1 MANPEK
7 EIYLLGIEA
16 SGLTSAV
23 CISKE
28 DQLLGAISLNLKN
41 IHSRKLSAISWELL
55 DHINLKFTD
64 LTGIILSAG
73 PGSFTGLRI
82 GYSLAKGLAH
92 PLNLPIVEVTTLDIW
107 AHQNGRT
114 DLSVL
119 SVIDAHRE
127 EIFCA
132 KYIWQGNDLT
142 RSDEYQLLPIS
153 SLKKYVTEKT
163 LIVGSDLGTLK
174 KKISELLGKKALFPF
189 PLSRDP
195 DCHSLCHLGYK
206 KFVNQET
213 VTVADCEPRYMRAFK
228 GVM

>member
-1 MANPEK
+1 MISLEK

-23 CISKE
+23 CLSRE
-28 DQLLGAISLNLKN
+28 DQLLGMVSLNIRN
-41 IHSRKLSAISWELL
+41 IHSRKLAAITRELL
-55 DHINLKFTD
+55 DHTGLKFTD
-64 LTGIILSAG
+64 LSGIILSAG

-92 PLNLPIVEVTTLDIW
+92 PLNLPLIEVPTLDIW

-114 DLSVL
+114 DLPVL

-132 KYIWQGNDLT
+132 KYSWQENDLK
-142 RSDEYQLLPIS
+142 RINDYQLIPIA
-153 SLKKYVTEKT
+153 SLTKYIAQKT
-163 LIVGSDLGTLK
+163 VIVGGDLLK
-174 KKISELLGKKALFPF
+174 LKAEIGELLGERAVFPY
-189 PLSRDP
+189 PIEQDP
-195 DCHSLCHLGYK
+195 DCHSLCYLGYN

-213 VTVADCEPRYMRAFK
+213 VSANDCEPMYMRAFK

>member
-1 MANPEK
+1 MANPVK

-16 SGLTSAV
+16 SSLTSAV

-41 IHSRKLSAISWELL
+41 IHSRKLSAITRELL

-64 LTGIILSAG
+64 LSGIILSAG

-92 PLNLPIVEVTTLDIW
+92 PLNLPIVEVPTLDIW

-114 DLSVL
+114 DLPVL
-119 SVIDAHRE
+119 SIIDAHRE

-132 KYIWQGNDLT
+132 KYLWRGNELD
-142 RSDEYQLLPIS
+142 RIDEYQLLSVS
-153 SLKKYVTEKT
+153 SLKKYVPEKT
-163 LIVGSDLGTLK
+163 LIVGSDLEKLK
-174 KKISELLGKKALFPF
+174 DKISELLGKKALFPF

-195 DCHSLCHLGYK
+195 DSHSLCHLGYK
-206 KFVNQET
+206 KYVNQET
-213 VTVADCEPRYMRAFK
+213 VTASDCEPRYMRAFK

>member
-23 CISKE
+23 CISRE
-28 DQLLGAISLNLKN
+28 DQLLGLILLNLKN
-41 IHSRKLSAISWELL
+41 IHSRKLSAITRQLL

-64 LTGIILSAG
+64 LSGIILSAG

-92 PLNLPIVEVTTLDIW
+92 PLNLPIVEVPTLDIW
-107 AHQNGRT
+107 AHQHGRT
-114 DLSVL
+114 DLPVL
-119 SVIDAHRE
+119 SIIDAHRE

-132 KYIWQGNDLT
+132 KYLWQGNELNGYD
-142 RSDEYQLLPIS
+142 DFQLLPIS

-163 LIVGSDLGTLK
+163 LIVGNDLEKLK
-174 KKISELLGKKALFPF
+174 GKISELLGKKALFSF

-206 KFVNQET
+206 KFVNQDT
-213 VTVADCEPRYMRAFK
+213 VTASDCEPRYMRAFK

>member
-1 MANPEK
+1 MARTGK
-7 EIYLLGIEA
+7 DIYLLGIEA

-23 CISKE
+23 CISRE

-41 IHSRKLSAISWELL
+41 IHSRKLSAITRELL

-64 LTGIILSAG
+64 LSGIILSAG

-92 PLNLPIVEVTTLDIW
+92 PLNLPIVEVPTLDIW

-114 DLSVL
+114 DLPVL
-119 SVIDAHRE
+119 SIIDAYRE

-132 KYIWQGNDLT
+132 KYLWRGNELD
-142 RSDEYQLLPIS
+142 RIDEYQLLSVS
-153 SLKKYVTEKT
+153 SLKKYVPEKT
-163 LIVGSDLGTLK
+163 LIVGSDLEKLK
-174 KKISELLGKKALFPF
+174 DNISKLLGKKALFPF

-195 DCHSLCHLGYK
+195 DSHSLCHLGYK
-206 KFVNQET
+206 KYVNQET
-213 VTVADCEPRYMRAFK
+213 VTASDCEPRYMRAFK